1 MSCPRRR
8 CVGSGFQKPTDPA
21 LSAANDTAL
30 NALLAKRAEHDAR
43 LAGFWKAAGEPKP
56 ETKSSTP
63 GADVVEVDGHHYRF
77 DNPGNAEKVQA
88 DLSKLLADRGYQNTG
103 ISSIVPS
110 SVGTAVPHH
119 YFATTAPPIT
129 EAITHVGGGFRRAAP
144 ASSMRPRASEPA
156 GAAGRL
162 TTR

>member
-8 CVGSGFQKPTDPA
+8 CDGSGFQKPTDPA

-43 LAGFWKAAGEPKP
+43 LAGFWKAAGDPKP

-77 DNPGNAEKVQA
+77 DNPGNAEKVQEA
-88 DLSKLLADRGYQNTG
+88 LAKLLADRGYQNAGVT
-103 ISSIVPS
+103 SSG
-110 SVGTAVPHH
+110 GTAVASHH
-119 YFATTAPPIT
+119 YFAAAPATSGDP
-129 EAITHVGGGFRRAAP
+129 ITHVGGGFRSAP
-144 ASSMRPRASEPA
+144 ISSVRPRAPETA
-156 GAAGRL
+156 GATGCCDRSD
-162 TTR
+162 R